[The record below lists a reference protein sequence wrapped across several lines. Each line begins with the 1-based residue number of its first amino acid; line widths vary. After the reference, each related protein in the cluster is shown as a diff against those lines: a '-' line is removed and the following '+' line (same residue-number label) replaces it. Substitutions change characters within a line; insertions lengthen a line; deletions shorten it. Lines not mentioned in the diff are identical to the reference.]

1 MQVPG
6 QVPACFWLGVP
17 FLVQCQ
23 TETLQSHSGASA
35 LSPLSASITSAVQVT
50 EPSQFTVIEPCLY
63 LNCGGIRGPGSK
75 VTQGGAWTLRMK
87 KEKQQQKKFSPSQC
101 MELQIGLRVK
111 MDLSGIQAKSFEVG
125 MGIDLFVSQEST
137 NTSLT
142 RKNLNLTS
150 ESTGSEWMISRAG

>member
-1 MQVPG
+1 
-6 QVPACFWLGVP
+6 
-17 FLVQCQ
+17 
-23 TETLQSHSGASA
+23 
-35 LSPLSASITSAVQVT
+35 
-50 EPSQFTVIEPCLY
+50 
-63 LNCGGIRGPGSK
+63 
-75 VTQGGAWTLRMK
+75 MK

-101 MELQIGLRVK
+101 MELQIGLGVK